1 MRVCSTCYESIKLVR
16 DPPTGQPAA
25 EAAIERLLD
34 DKRSNPGNA
43 VRNYIS
49 IFDERIRPTPA
60 TAGIATR
67 EVMDAV
73 RQMILDEHRESLLE
87 STLQQTEDEAPWIR
101 EENLTRLINTI
112 LEKRLFLPLR
122 NQLLNCLTRVH
133 YQDEIKLEESLIL
146 VRGRPQEFFGIA
158 RKNQSNWAA
167 AISHF
172 NQIGKEIYPSRMVAA
187 LLSCAKVGTSEHRHF
202 KVSAFARATYKG
214 ESLLSV
220 APDPSLLDWCI
231 ADTV

>member
-1 MRVCSTCYESIKLVR
+1 MRVCSTCCESIKLVR

-187 LLSCAKVGTSEHRHF
+187 LLSCAKVGTSGHCHF
-202 KVSAFARATYKG
+202 KVSTFAHATCKC
-214 ESLLSV
+214 ESLLSMV
-220 APDPSLLDWCI
+220 P
-231 ADTV
+231 

>member
-1 MRVCSTCYESIKLVR
+1 MIPHLQYSTEVRVCRTCYESIKLVR

-25 EAAIERLLD
+25 EAAIERLLEH
-34 DKRSNPGNA
+34 KQSMPGNA
-43 VRNYIS
+43 VRNYIG
-49 IFDERIRPTPA
+49 IFDERIRPTPS
-60 TAGIATR
+60 TAGVATR

-73 RQMILDEHRESLLE
+73 RQLILDEHRESLLE

-101 EENLTRLINTI
+101 EENLSRLINTI

-122 NQLLNCLTRVH
+122 KKLLDCLTQVH

-146 VRGRPQEFFGIA
+146 VRGRPQEFFSIPPT
-158 RKNQSNWAA
+158 NQSNWAA

-187 LLSCAKVGTSEHRHF
+187 LLSCAKVRKREPIYR
-202 KVSAFARATYKG
+202 VSWA
-214 ESLLSV
+214 
-220 APDPSLLDWCI
+220 DCI
-231 ADTV
+231 VLQQTLYLYV